1 MQIKAYVSCLCK
13 VIRITANN
21 VSGSTQPE
29 GQGTTTKETGRA
41 KADSSRK
48 KQKKS

>member
-1 MQIKAYVSCLCK
+1 MPNRKADPSTIGL
-13 VIRITANN
+13 
-21 VSGSTQPE
+21 GSTQPE
-29 GQGTTTKETGRA
+29 GQGTTTQETGRT